1 MKKYAV
7 LLKKLK
13 LQQIIEKS
21 AYLVC
26 NNKIK
31 KLELNL
37 MGKKPVEMYVGISIC
52 EKKTKK
58 KYVCIFYIDN

>member
-37 MGKKPVEMYVGISIC
+37 RGK
-52 EKKTKK
+52 
-58 KYVCIFYIDN
+58 NQ